1 MWRMREEGPTGK
13 GNSSGMR
20 RWGKSAQRMP
30 QEIERIYIWAAP
42 NYGAARIYD
51 LVVTRGQ
58 SAAELCLRIE
68 PVQKDK
74 VHIRIFE
81 G

>member
-1 MWRMREEGPTGK
+1 MWRMREESPTGK
-13 GNSSGMR
+13 GNSSGR
-20 RWGKSAQRMP
+20 WRWGKSAQRMP

-42 NYGAARIYD
+42 NYGSPRIYD

>member
-42 NYGAARIYD
+42 NYGSPRIYD

-58 SAAELCLRIE
+58 AAELCLRIE

>member
-1 MWRMREEGPTGK
+1 
-13 GNSSGMR
+13 
-20 RWGKSAQRMP
+20 MP
-30 QEIERIYIWAAP
+30 EEIERMYIWAAP
-42 NYGAARIYD
+42 NYGSPRIYD

-58 SAAELCLRIE
+58 PVAELCLRIE
-68 PVQKDK
+68 PAQKDK

>member
-1 MWRMREEGPTGK
+1 
-13 GNSSGMR
+13 
-20 RWGKSAQRMP
+20 MP
-30 QEIERIYIWAAP
+30 QEIERMYIWAAP